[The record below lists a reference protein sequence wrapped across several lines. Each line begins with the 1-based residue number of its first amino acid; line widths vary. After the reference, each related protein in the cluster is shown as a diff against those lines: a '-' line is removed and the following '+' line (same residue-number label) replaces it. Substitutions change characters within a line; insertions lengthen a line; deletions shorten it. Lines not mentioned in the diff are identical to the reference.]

1 MNRIA
6 GRSGIA
12 LLLVLVLVGGLVFF
26 IGEYLLEAKEWINV
40 AGSPHVYNGGNIGCG
55 VVLDR
60 NGELLLDTT
69 DQRTY
74 PESLSLRKSVIHW
87 VGDREGNISAP
98 ALPNYSDALSGF
110 DLINGIYSYAGTGGE
125 AVLTLSARVQT
136 VAMEALDGYK
146 GTIAVYNYKTGEIL
160 CAVSAPSYDP
170 DDVPDI
176 LGDTTGDY
184 EGAYLNRFTQACYVP
199 GSIFKILTTAAAIE
213 ALPNAMERTFFCEGS
228 YFVDGNEVTC
238 GREHGEQD
246 LAEAM
251 KNSCNCVYAQI
262 ALELGADTL
271 QSYVDRYELTDSI
284 QFDGITTE
292 EGYFDLTN
300 ATGPEIAW
308 SAIGQHHDAV
318 NPCRFMTF
326 MGVIAGGGSA
336 AEPYLVSRVS
346 AGGSTTYSA
355 KTYTTGRLMTA
366 GTAEKLREFMRN
378 NVINSYGDENFAGLT
393 VCAKSGTAE
402 LGDGRTSNAMFAGFC
417 LDEAYPLAFFA
428 AVEQGGYGG
437 HTCVPIISQVL
448 EVCKEVLDGE

>member
-98 ALPNYSDALSGF
+98 ALPNYSNALSGF
-110 DLINGIYSYAGTGGE
+110 DLINGIYSYAGTVGE

-184 EGAYLNRFTQACYVP
+184 EG
-199 GSIFKILTTAAAIE
+199 
-213 ALPNAMERTFFCEGS
+213 
-228 YFVDGNEVTC
+228 
-238 GREHGEQD
+238 
-246 LAEAM
+246 
-251 KNSCNCVYAQI
+251 
-262 ALELGADTL
+262 
-271 QSYVDRYELTDSI
+271 
-284 QFDGITTE
+284 
-292 EGYFDLTN
+292 
-300 ATGPEIAW
+300 
-308 SAIGQHHDAV
+308 AIGQHHDAV

-378 NVINSYGDENFAGLT
+378 NVINSYGDENFSGLT

>member
-6 GRSGIA
+6 RRSGFA
-12 LLLVLVLVGGLVFF
+12 LLLVLVLMGGLIFF
-26 IGEYLLEAKEWINV
+26 VGEYFMEAEDWINA
-40 AGSPHVYNGGNIGCG
+40 AGSPHVNNGGNIGCG

-60 NGELLLDTT
+60 EGEILLDVSSE
-69 DQRTY
+69 RIY

-110 DLINGIYSYAGTGGE
+110 DLFNGIYSYSGTGGE
-125 AVLTLSARVQT
+125 AVLTLSAKVQT

-160 CAVSAPSYDP
+160 CAVTAPSFDP

-176 LGDTTGDY
+176 LGDVTGEY
-184 EGAYLNRFTQACYVP
+184 EGAYLNRFTQVSYVP
-199 GSIFKILTTAAAIE
+199 GSIFKVLTTAAAIE
-213 ALPNAMERTFFCEGS
+213 SLPDAQDRVFHCEGS

-238 GREHGEQD
+238 GRAHGEQ
-246 LAEAM
+246 LLSEAM
-251 KNSCNCVYAQI
+251 TNSCNCAYAQI
-262 ALELGADTL
+262 ALELGAGTL
-271 QSYVDRYELTDSI
+271 QEYVDQYELIKSI

-292 EGYFDLTN
+292 EGCFDLTN
-300 ATGPEIAW
+300 ATDPEIAW

-336 AEPYLVSRVS
+336 AEPYLVERVAADS
-346 AGGSTTYSA
+346 SNTYQA
-355 KTYTTGRLMTA
+355 KTFTTGSLMSA
-366 GTAEKLREFMRN
+366 STAEILRQYMRN
-378 NVINSYGDENFAGLT
+378 NVANSYGDENFPGLT

-402 LGDGRTSNAMFAGFC
+402 MGDGMATNAMFAGFC
-417 LDEAYPLAFFA
+417 LDEDYPLAFFA
-428 AVEQGGYGG
+428 AVEEGGYGR
-437 HTCVPIISQVL
+437 HTCVPIMSQVL
-448 EVCKEVLDGE
+448 EACKEVLDKE